1 MRRVRKGA
9 AAEVRADH
17 SAECQAQPED
27 GAAEDGTEAGG
38 VAPQQ
43 RSRLKRKRPPPACYW
58 EQYLRRAEEPEEL
71 EADWKLRR
79 LACVAFI
86 THHCRT
92 YREAAASTAEH
103 ASV

>member
-1 MRRVRKGA
+1 M
-9 AAEVRADH
+9 
-17 SAECQAQPED
+17 
-27 GAAEDGTEAGG
+27 
-38 VAPQQ
+38 
-43 RSRLKRKRPPPACYW
+43 
-58 EQYLRRAEEPEEL
+58 RRAEEPEEL